1 MFQLPAGSSPAL
13 SPPPAAAFLAD
24 MAVAGAGAL
33 GPRTPMHGW
42 GGGLL
47 RDDAILMGG
56 PRRRQSVVQ
65 LPYSYCVGGGGDD
78 SVTRTE
84 VGVCGAIRRELQETR
99 KTKLLLLPAH
109 RSRGCSLPFPCSL
122 CQYPIWV
129 AARCE
134 LRMRV
139 CVRHIG
145 ELVASCSAFGLNR
158 FEHHLNQRQN

>member
-99 KTKLLLLPAH
+99 NRQNFSSYRRTGVEAAVY
-109 RSRGCSLPFPCSL
+109 RSRVLYVNTRSESLRDVSCA
-122 CQYPIWV
+122 C
-129 AARCE
+129 
-134 LRMRV
+134 V
-139 CVRHIG
+139 C
-145 ELVASCSAFGLNR
+145 ASAILES
-158 FEHHLNQRQN
+158 